1 MKLRKFAFT
10 LAALLLLALC
20 LAGCETN
27 DAIGIK
33 TDAEELTLIVEAEDF
48 EWLEDYTHLKKLNL
62 NGSTCYDAIEAYIAA
77 HPNVDVTYT
86 VALGDQ

>member
-48 EWLEDYTHLKKLNL
+48 
-62 NGSTCYDAIEAYIAA
+62 
-77 HPNVDVTYT
+77 
-86 VALGDQ
+86 